1 MAATTLEGGRMFIQ
15 VITGTVADLDG
26 LRRQVERWQAEIRPG
41 ATGYL
46 GTTAGVTD
54 DGRVVVLARFES
66 EAAARL
72 NSQRTEQGNW
82 WAETEK
88 CLDSVAFQDS
98 VAVDTLLGGGNNG
111 AGFVQV
117 MRGRVAD
124 PEKLAALEHRK
135 IEIETALSKARPDVL
150 GDVMVVTADGSYFDA
165 VYFTSEADARRAEAG
180 ELPAD
185 MAALMEEFMSA
196 VAIDEYLDLK
206 DPWLH

>member
-1 MAATTLEGGRMFIQ
+1 MFIQ

-26 LRRQVERWQAEIRPG
+26 LRRQVDRWQAELRSG
-41 ATGYL
+41 AAGYL

-54 DGRVVVLARFES
+54 DGRFVVLARFES

-88 CLDSVAFQDS
+88 CLDGVTFLDS
-98 VAVDTLLGGGNNG
+98 VAVDTLLGGGNDR

-117 MRGRVAD
+117 MRGRVTN

-135 IEIETALSKARPDVL
+135 GEIETALGKARPDLL
-150 GDVMVVTADGSYFDA
+150 GDVMVVTGDGSYLEA
-165 VYFTSEADARRAEAG
+165 IYFTSEADARRGEAG

-185 MAALMEEFMSA
+185 MAALMDEFMSA